1 MCSQKSVGLRSDVR
15 WASYLD
21 VLILLLIG
29 RVKELFTSAP
39 NFHSAAVC
47 RSLFARFLGRQ
58 SGAVL
63 ERSTCLFC
71 KSQ

>member
-39 NFHSAAVC
+39 NFHSAAVR
-47 RSLFARFLGRQ
+47 RSPFAVRTVFGLAERR
-58 SGAVL
+58 SFGAIHRPVL
-63 ERSTCLFC
+63 
-71 KSQ
+71 

>member
-29 RVKELFTSAP
+29 GVKELFTSAP
-39 NFHSAAVC
+39 NFQSAAVR
-47 RSLFARFLGRQ
+47 RSPFAVRTVFGQAERR
-58 SGAVL
+58 SFGAIHMPVL
-63 ERSTCLFC
+63 
-71 KSQ
+71 

>member
-39 NFHSAAVC
+39 NFHSAAVR
-47 RSLFARFLGRQ
+47 RSPFAVRTVFGQAERR
-58 SGAVL
+58 SFGAIHMPVL
-63 ERSTCLFC
+63 
-71 KSQ
+71 

>member
-47 RSLFARFLGRQ
+47 RLPFAVRTVFGQAERR
-58 SGAVL
+58 SFGAIHMPVL
-63 ERSTCLFC
+63 
-71 KSQ
+71 